1 MSVSPVPR
9 AIAHIAL
16 SVPNLEQ
23 AIEWYRDVLGFRPMT
38 APGDVVIADGGH
50 VADICVDI
58 FGPQIAKLRMA
69 HLATAN
75 GTAVELFEFV
85 DPPYERPEN
94 NFDYCRGGAFHFA
107 VVDPDVEGLVERIVA
122 TGGRRRSKV
131 GRSSPASRTRPSTA
145 RTRSGTSS
153 RSSATVTRAR
163 SPTSRPGPPR
173 SGPKADTPGS

>member
-131 GRSSPASRTRPSTA
+131 WAILPGQPYKAVYCEDPFGNIIEVFSHSHESTFA
-145 RTRSGTSS
+145 NQ
-153 RSSATVTRAR
+153 
-163 SPTSRPGPPR
+163 
-173 SGPKADTPGS
+173 

>member
-38 APGDVVIADGGH
+38 APSDIVIADGGH
-50 VADICVDI
+50 VADICLDI

-85 DPPYERPEN
+85 DPPYTRPEN
-94 NFDYCRGGAFHFA
+94 NFDPYRGGAFHFA
-107 VVDPDVEGLVERIVA
+107 VVDPDVEGLVERIAA

-131 GRSSPASRTRPSTA
+131 WTVLPGQPYKAVYCEDPFGNIIEVFSHNHESTFA
-145 RTRSGTSS
+145 NQ
-153 RSSATVTRAR
+153 
-163 SPTSRPGPPR
+163 
-173 SGPKADTPGS
+173 